1 MMWRML
7 PDELKGCCATFLD
20 TPSAGR
26 FAAACHEGQRLVLT
40 QLVLMKLVDAVA
52 AQVAAQAAAEA
63 QAAPRRI
70 AFNAA
75 GKNFIDAYVDAYIAA
90 APAAVVERPLASP
103 RGARYGFPLLFREAH
118 IALLC
123 PCLLC
128 PCLLCPCLLC
138 RVYHACVRYVFVTL
152 ERRGCA
158 PVCG

>member
-1 MMWRML
+1 M
-7 PDELKGCCATFLD
+7 KGCCATFLD

-75 GKNFIDAYVDAYIAA
+75 GKIFIDAHVDAFVAA
-90 APAAVVERPLASP
+90 APAVRWRIIDDILEQAAGHEAELGSRHWTADKVKGRLANVMK
-103 RGARYGFPLLFREAH
+103 ARNQTAAAAA
-118 IALLC
+118 ALNH
-123 PCLLC
+123 P
-128 PCLLCPCLLC
+128 
-138 RVYHACVRYVFVTL
+138 
-152 ERRGCA
+152 
-158 PVCG
+158 

>member
-75 GKNFIDAYVDAYIAA
+75 GKNFIDAYVDAYVAA
-90 APAAVVERPLASP
+90 APAARRLIIDGILVAAAGHEAELVSRHWTADKVKGRLANVMK
-103 RGARYGFPLLFREAH
+103 ARNLAAAAAA
-118 IALLC
+118 ALNH
-123 PCLLC
+123 P
-128 PCLLCPCLLC
+128 
-138 RVYHACVRYVFVTL
+138 
-152 ERRGCA
+152 
-158 PVCG
+158 